1 MEPSMGR
8 YCLISLASGEASAR
22 QLGPER
28 VELQERTQVL
38 NPPGGVL
45 GDVSVAMAEAYD
57 KVWHALYSGN

>member
-1 MEPSMGR
+1 MGR

-45 GDVSVAMAEAYD
+45 GDVSVAMQRRMTR
-57 KVWHALYSGN
+57 SGMPCILETE